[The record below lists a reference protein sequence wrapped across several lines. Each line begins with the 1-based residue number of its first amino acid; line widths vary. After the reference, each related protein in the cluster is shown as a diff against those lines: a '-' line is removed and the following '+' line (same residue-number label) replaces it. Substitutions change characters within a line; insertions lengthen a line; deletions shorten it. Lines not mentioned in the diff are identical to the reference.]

1 MSDASSRSWAWKV
14 EPEQPSPL
22 RYICI
27 AANAGLFAEATS
39 MRGGAAGR
47 GPAAGGWHKE
57 LSMTTIWIARTN
69 TERYLPGSLFA

>member
-1 MSDASSRSWAWKV
+1 
-14 EPEQPSPL
+14 
-22 RYICI
+22 
-27 AANAGLFAEATS
+27 